1 MKTTRFQAQKMLE
14 ALRGMALGRLA
25 SETLENVLDNIGV
38 LKSEVTKV
46 ESLKAELV
54 KRVYQGVSEDRL
66 EAFFV
71 ALRKGNTELLGTE
84 FIDLYPLRERELEV
98 IVNIYNKVVDLDV
111 KQIDGKEFRKAVM
124 NAQPD
129 ILLTSF
135 DVLNPMFVAET
146 APEADFSE
154 LDELLK

>member
-25 SETLENVLDNIGV
+25 SETLENVLDNIGI

-98 IVNIYNKVVDLDV
+98 VVNIYNKVVDLDV

>member
-14 ALRGMALGRLA
+14 ALRGMALGHLA
-25 SETLENVLDNIGV
+25 SETLEKVLDNIDV
-38 LKSEVTKV
+38 LKAEVHKV

-66 EAFFV
+66 EAFFI
-71 ALRKGNTELLGTE
+71 ALRKGNTELLDAE

-98 IVNIYNKVVDLDV
+98 VVNIYNKVVDLDV

-135 DVLNPMFVAET
+135 DVLNPMFAIED
-146 APEADFSE
+146 APETDFSE

>member
-14 ALRGMALGRLA
+14 ALRGMALGHLA
-25 SETLENVLDNIGV
+25 SETLEKVLDNIGV

-66 EAFFV
+66 EAFFI
-71 ALRKGNTELLGTE
+71 ALRKGNTELLDTE

-98 IVNIYNKVVDLDV
+98 VVNIYNKVVDLDV

-135 DVLNPMFVAET
+135 DVLNPMFAIED

>member
-1 MKTTRFQAQKMLE
+1 MLE
-14 ALRGMALGRLA
+14 ALRGMALGHLA
-25 SETLENVLDNIGV
+25 SDTLENVLDNIGI

-66 EAFFV
+66 EAFFI

-98 IVNIYNKVVDLDV
+98 VVNIYNKVVDLDV